1 MSDFFEKIL
10 LGKSGEFA
18 AVIRAARIAAMT
30 DVLILILGESGTGK
44 ELLAQAIHQH
54 SRRKQGPFIAINCA
68 ALPETLAESEL
79 FGHRK
84 GAFTGAIADQQGRIQ
99 AANGGT
105 LFLDEVGELSLSIQA
120 KLLRF
125 LETGECQVIGKTR
138 ADKVDTRVI
147 AATHRDL
154 YIQTQ
159 RGEFRQ
165 DLYYRLNIV
174 PLELPPLRKRLDDLE
189 MLLHTFTTQLAQQH
203 NLSPPHYSKATLKQ
217 LRRYAWPGNIRELR
231 NFCERLLV
239 LFSGKTIEPTNL
251 PREIIQ
257 SGKTAVFHQSDG
269 FTLPET
275 GINLQALE
283 IQMIRQALHKTYGNR
298 SQAARLLGLTRDT
311 LLYRMKKYAIK
322 VEM

>member
-1 MSDFFEKIL
+1 MSDFFDKKL
-10 LGKSGEFA
+10 LGKSSEFA
-18 AVIRAARIAAMT
+18 TVIRAARIVAMT

-44 ELLAQAIHQH
+44 ELLAQAIHLH

-105 LFLDEVGELSLSIQA
+105 LFLDEVGDLPLSIQA

-138 ADKVDTRVI
+138 VDKVDTRVI

-159 RGEFRQ
+159 RSEFRL

-189 MLLHTFTTQLAQQH
+189 MLLHTFTTQLAQRH
-203 NLSPPHYSKATLKQ
+203 NLPPPHYSNATLKQ
-217 LRRYAWPGNIRELR
+217 LRRYTWPGNIRELR
-231 NFCERLLV
+231 NFCERLLI

-251 PREIIQ
+251 PREIQ
-257 SGKTAVFHQSDG
+257 LDKTAASHQSDG

-283 IQMIRQALHKTYGNR
+283 IEMIRQALHKTYGNR

-311 LLYRMKKYAIK
+311 LLYRLKKYAIE
-322 VEM
+322 VEV